1 MEWSRWLFD
10 PWSNWGVAFIAF
22 SIGCMILGNVSRPLV
37 TVTSSGAAAAL
48 LTITTPLPVGP
59 ALALLVVPL
68 SGACWVAIFR
78 AGKIKS
84 DVFLASVLLP
94 FSGLLSVFVEHWLPS
109 VVAGGAAVG
118 VSRLA
123 PKMSLGA
130 VFVIGVLPTL
140 VELLALLL
148 TPQVLGYRLPSELA
162 QSSSPIVGAVV
173 TVGVAILGSMVWVEW
188 REQRGSR
195 RDQRP

>member
-10 PWSNWGVAFIAF
+10 PWSNWGVSFIAF
-22 SIGCMILGNVSRPLV
+22 SIGCMVVGHVSRPLV

-59 ALALLVVPL
+59 ALALVGIPL
-68 SGACWVAIFR
+68 SGGCWAAIHR

-84 DVFLASVLLP
+84 DLFLASVLIP

-109 VVAGGAAVG
+109 VVAGGVAVG

-123 PKMSLGA
+123 PKMSLGV

-148 TPQVLGYRLPSELA
+148 TPHVLGYGLPSGPAE
-162 QSSSPIVGAVV
+162 SSSHIVGAVV
-173 TVGVAILGSMVWVEW
+173 TLGVAILGSMVWVKW
-188 REQRGSR
+188 REQRGARWDR
-195 RDQRP
+195 RL